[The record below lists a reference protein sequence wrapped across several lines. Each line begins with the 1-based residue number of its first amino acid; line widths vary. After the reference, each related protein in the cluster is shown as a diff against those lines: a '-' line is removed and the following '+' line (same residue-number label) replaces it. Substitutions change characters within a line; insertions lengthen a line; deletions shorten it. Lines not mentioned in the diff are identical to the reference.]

1 MRWSLTAAATDAA
14 AIVRIVGTIDCGD
27 YRKSI
32 HYVHVQSSQQLWAN
46 YTTTEIVLVN
56 IHDGHAAAT
65 QRWRLH
71 DRRTVLNELHCFVM
85 RWKSLEGRDYY

>member
-32 HYVHVQSSQQLWAN
+32 HYVHVQSSQQL
-46 YTTTEIVLVN
+46 
-56 IHDGHAAAT
+56 
-65 QRWRLH
+65 
-71 DRRTVLNELHCFVM
+71 
-85 RWKSLEGRDYY
+85 